1 MRLRLVIIFF
11 AGFFCFFSSFQIQNT
26 PSAVQIVKEMFART
40 KQIKTMTYTM
50 KKKERIDGTFQS
62 QESDVKLNVSPLKMY
77 LKQSMPKQGL
87 EVLYVAGEN
96 DNKALINTN
105 GFPWV
110 NISLE
115 PMGNVMRDNQHHT
128 VFQSGYAHLMAILE
142 HLTNKYQ
149 SELEIIMTRTA
160 SENIEGHECW
170 LITFTNPHFNYYKHT
185 IAQNETVLTLADKH
199 KLSEHMILERNPT
212 ISNYEDV
219 KPGQVIELPND
230 YSNKLE
236 LYVDKVRMIPLVM
249 KVYDDKGLY
258 EYYEYSNVKLNPVL
272 RPDDFKKDN
281 SDYGF

>member
-1 MRLRLVIIFF
+1 MRLRLAFIFVF
-11 AGFFCFFSSFQIQNT
+11 GSIFIFSSFQIQNS

-40 KQIKTMTYTM
+40 KQIKTMSYTM
-50 KKKERIDGTFQS
+50 KKKERINGHFQS
-62 QESDVKLNVSPLKMY
+62 QESDVKLNVNPLKMY

-87 EVLYVAGEN
+87 EVLYVEGKN
-96 DNKALINTN
+96 GNKALINTN
-105 GFPWV
+105 GFPWM

-115 PMGNVMRDNQHHT
+115 PMGNVMRDKQHHT

-142 HLTNKYQ
+142 HLTSKYQ
-149 SELEIIMTRTA
+149 PELETIMTRTSA
-160 SENIEGHECW
+160 ENIENNECW
-170 LITFTNPHFNYYKHT
+170 LITFTNPHFKYYKYT
-185 IAQNETVLTLADKH
+185 VGQNETILTIADKS
-199 KLSEHMILERNPT
+199 KLSEHMILERNPS

-219 KPGQVIELPND
+219 KPGQIIELPND

-236 LYVDKVRMIPLVM
+236 LYVDKVRMIPLIM

-272 RPDDFKKDN
+272 KEEDFDKDN